1 MNRAILLLVCIS
13 VVLANRKSL
22 STHSLQGSCSVPN
35 AVECQDGAENAVFNR
50 CTDYYALCDNGRWS
64 DNMNV
69 SPGTKCLNGVLVLPS
84 ECSAVPT
91 GSPTTTPT
99 IVPTAMPTSNPT
111 ATPTTAPE
119 CSFTNLMC
127 TDASGVAQTT
137 CTSYYRTCNDGT
149 LSTVLSTP
157 TGMKC
162 YQGAF
167 INEGDSP
174 CGPIDYNCDWTGIR
188 CTNAEGNQQTGI
200 CTQHYVT
207 CKNNQ
212 TSTPRPIPDS
222 LYCLGNNVV
231 TRGQCVLRPD
241 DQCFFC
247 GILCV
252 DASRKPVFNDCT
264 EWFVNCVNGNVT
276 QSFSVPPGRLCH
288 NGQLV
293 PPSECPVEPTPCI
306 HCPSGAPGPQGAQGE
321 KGEKGP
327 AGPAGL
333 PGPTGEPGATGATG
347 ATGPQGQSGRRG
359 PTGPAGDIGPQGA
372 QGVQGAQGA
381 QGPAGGP
388 GIPGPQGAQGPRGAT
403 GETGATGEEGAVGAT
418 GPTGPEGEAGATGA
432 TGVTGATGETGP
444 TGPTGP
450 TGSTGAQGAQ
460 GAQGEQGEQGATGA
474 TGPTGPVG
482 EAGAAGPTGATGPEG
497 DLVTL
502 PADFEVTNA
511 AAEVLAR
518 TPIIA
523 RCNKENGDVTI
534 NASLSGA
541 LTGVTI
547 AK

>member
-174 CGPIDYNCDWTGIR
+174 CEPIDYNCDWTGIR

-264 EWFVNCVNGNVT
+264 KWFVNCVNGNVT

-381 QGPAGGP
+381 QG
-388 GIPGPQGAQGPRGAT
+388 
-403 GETGATGEEGAVGAT
+403 
-418 GPTGPEGEAGATGA
+418 
-432 TGVTGATGETGP
+432 
-444 TGPTGP
+444 
-450 TGSTGAQGAQ
+450 
-460 GAQGEQGEQGATGA
+460 AQGEQGEQGATGA

-482 EAGAAGPTGATGPEG
+482 ETGAAGPTGATGPEG